1 MTDPDPDS
9 DSMNACYVAM
19 GQIPRWVSCFSLSIS
34 SLLLIPRKDHLKKAP
49 SPKGLFLLMPSIDQY
64 TPIIFTLSDFKL
76 CLQIFSQG
84 EAITISSAEL

>member
-1 MTDPDPDS
+1 
-9 DSMNACYVAM
+9 
-19 GQIPRWVSCFSLSIS
+19 
-34 SLLLIPRKDHLKKAP
+34 
-49 SPKGLFLLMPSIDQY
+49 MPSIDQY